1 MRPER
6 VFDDPA
12 AHHINWGDALG
23 IDEELLPANGA
34 ADRGG
39 ELGGLESVHR

>member
-12 AHHINWGDALG
+12 AHHINCGDALG
-23 IDEELLPANGA
+23 IDEELLTADGA

-39 ELGGLESVHR
+39 ELGWLEDVHR